1 MRYQV
6 RCIDGE
12 SGAVREQLLDAD
24 SEQVLRDLLRGQ
36 GATLLNFRRVRSKS
50 TGPSKAARQ
59 ARRQFPI
66 FCREV
71 RTLIMAGMTVVEAV
85 DTLSAKEHIAGRDQ
99 GISAALLARLHQG
112 QSLSTALEGLPGT
125 PPVLIAAVRAGERTS
140 NLTEALDDYLRFDT
154 LMAQLRRKVVSAS
167 IYPALVTALGVG
179 ISLFLMMVVMPNF
192 ARMYEN
198 LRGSSSGATAWMI
211 TVSQFVSQHQLD
223 MFAGMLLLVAVTGNW
238 IMNGGAQRA
247 VLRVGY
253 SFPWMRKR
261 IEDFQ
266 LAMMYQALTLLLK
279 GGYPMT
285 DAMAVTG
292 RSALSEL
299 LQKSLQQARHRIEQG
314 GSVAQALAD
323 ANLCDEVGR
332 RLMAAAERN
341 GDFHIAADV
350 VSRLHG
356 ERFELFVERATRIVE
371 PLLLMGVA
379 LMVGAIVVMMYLP
392 VFDMATRLR

>member
-36 GATLLNFRRVRSKS
+36 GATLLSFRRVRSKS

-167 IYPALVTALGVG
+167 IYPAILLLVGSLPFFVG
-179 ISLFLMMVVMPNF
+179 LAVVMPVLGHATWHLYRKVV
-192 ARMYEN
+192 AR
-198 LRGSSSGATAWMI
+198 
-211 TVSQFVSQHQLD
+211 
-223 MFAGMLLLVAVTGNW
+223 
-238 IMNGGAQRA
+238 
-247 VLRVGY
+247 
-253 SFPWMRKR
+253 
-261 IEDFQ
+261 
-266 LAMMYQALTLLLK
+266 
-279 GGYPMT
+279 
-285 DAMAVTG
+285 
-292 RSALSEL
+292 
-299 LQKSLQQARHRIEQG
+299 
-314 GSVAQALAD
+314 
-323 ANLCDEVGR
+323 
-332 RLMAAAERN
+332 
-341 GDFHIAADV
+341 
-350 VSRLHG
+350 
-356 ERFELFVERATRIVE
+356 
-371 PLLLMGVA
+371 
-379 LMVGAIVVMMYLP
+379 
-392 VFDMATRLR
+392 